1 MILSEHSRPGLA
13 ILLILAAG
21 LLLSSQDALAKTLTL
36 SYPLLLVV
44 CLRYLAQS
52 LLMLL
57 VFAPRGP
64 AQAGLLQLAEAM
76 RARGAQVL
84 LAAPE
89 GSVDPATPLWLP
101 LAPTGHEDLDPIAAV
116 QSFYPMVEALA
127 RARGRNPDR
136 PQHLAKVTKTH

>member
-57 VFAPRGP
+57 VFAS
-64 AQAGLLQLAEAM
+64 LL
-76 RARGAQVL
+76 L
-84 LAAPE
+84 L
-89 GSVDPATPLWLP
+89 VPLLP
-101 LAPTGHEDLDPIAAV
+101 LPRYRLQDCHQT
-116 QSFYPMVEALA
+116 ALA
-127 RARGRNPDR
+127 LLVFYQPK
-136 PQHLAKVTKTH
+136 PTVAKNN

>member
-57 VFAPRGP
+57 VFAPRLGWTCCAP
-64 AQAGLLQLAEAM
+64 GG
-76 RARGAQVL
+76 RCCSWRGAS
-84 LAAPE
+84 AWWA
-89 GSVDPATPLWLP
+89 
-101 LAPTGHEDLDPIAAV
+101 
-116 QSFYPMVEALA
+116 
-127 RARGRNPDR
+127 
-136 PQHLAKVTKTH
+136 